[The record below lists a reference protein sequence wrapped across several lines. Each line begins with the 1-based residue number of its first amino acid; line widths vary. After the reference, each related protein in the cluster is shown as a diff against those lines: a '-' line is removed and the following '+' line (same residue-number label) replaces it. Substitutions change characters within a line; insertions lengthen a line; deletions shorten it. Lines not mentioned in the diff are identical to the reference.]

1 MRRTGRRLEY
11 REIEQYDFSFQV
23 GQFAH
28 ISFHVTQGD
37 VDNAGFHYFL
47 LRNFQCFR
55 LWLARVLHPLNYNII
70 KVLGTYG
77 MRERIVEA
85 RSDSS
90 ETFHIIFIVQRIEY
104 QVIIEFLEQGKVSGC
119 RVGSSENIVH
129 FDIFLVI
136 VEQRCQ
142 TVFKYIMPHSVT
154 A

>member
-1 MRRTGRRLEY
+1 
-11 REIEQYDFSFQV
+11 
-23 GQFAH
+23 
-28 ISFHVTQGD
+28 
-37 VDNAGFHYFL
+37 
-47 LRNFQCFR
+47 
-55 LWLARVLHPLNYNII
+55 
-70 KVLGTYG
+70 

-129 FDIFLVI
+129 FDIFLII